1 MAKCG
6 EIEKARWWI
15 VNIFGMTLW
24 DSQPRYGAM
33 YVLGVDVNTEVVE
46 AIDVDPNLY
55 IEMFDFDCGKKIFYC
70 SRDELFVG
78 ALCAFCWC
86 RMA

>member
-1 MAKCG
+1 MW

-24 DSQPRYGAM
+24 DSQPRYGAV

-46 AIDVDPNLY
+46 AIDVDLNLY
-55 IEMFDFDCGKKIFYC
+55 IKKFDFNVKKEDVFQ
-70 SRDELFVG
+70 R
-78 ALCAFCWC
+78 
-86 RMA
+86 

>member
-24 DSQPRYGAM
+24 DSQPRYGAV

-46 AIDVDPNLY
+46 AIDVDLNLY
-55 IEMFDFDCGKKIFYC
+55 IKMFDFDCGKKIFFFQ
-70 SRDELFVG
+70 R
-78 ALCAFCWC
+78 
-86 RMA
+86 

>member
-24 DSQPRYGAM
+24 DSQPRYGAV

-46 AIDVDPNLY
+46 AIDVDLNLY
-55 IEMFDFDCGKKIFYC
+55 IEMFDFDCGKKIFFFFQ
-70 SRDELFVG
+70 R
-78 ALCAFCWC
+78 
-86 RMA
+86 